1 MQAKKRALAAAP
13 RLCACF
19 KGGAGFLH
27 ARTFMIDASIEPERA
42 SRTCLHSFL
51 EKPVS
56 SAHAARIAVF
66 DIASL
71 TAFGIFIASVYGE
84 R

>member
-1 MQAKKRALAAAP
+1 
-13 RLCACF
+13 
-19 KGGAGFLH
+19 
-27 ARTFMIDASIEPERA
+27 MIDASIEPERA

-66 DIASL
+66 DIAVATGL
-71 TAFGIFIASVYGE
+71 TMIADLGFFID
-84 R
+84 